1 MTTIRVPDIG
11 DASNVTVIEVAVSPG
26 DTVAE
31 GDTLIVLESDKASME
46 IPADASGVVGTLHVK
61 EGSEVNEGDPI
72 CDLDV
77 AGGSASAP
85 VAAAP
90 VEAIPEQAAPAQ
102 ASASAPA
109 STAQG
114 GTERV
119 TVPDTGNADGVTVIE
134 VSVAVGDTV
143 AEGDTLIVLESDKAS
158 MEIPAPAAGVIH
170 ALLVQEGAQVVQGD
184 PICDLTTEST
194 NTNPVASIAPSPAA
208 AAPAPAIESVSAP
221 TVGGVESVV
230 VPDTGNADGVTVI
243 EIAVAVGDTVSEG
256 DTLIVLESDKASMEI
271 PSPVSGKIL
280 SLAVKE
286 GSSVVQGDLI
296 GTVEGASVPTSQ
308 TAPAVAQSAPAPATQ
323 SAPAQAASS
332 VASVEQPSSAPV
344 ASGGHV
350 HAGPAVRAL
359 ARELGVDLSLIGGSG
374 PRGRITKDDLHLFVK
389 SQLQK
394 AQSGVSTGVV
404 GSGIPAIPAVDFAAF
419 GPIERMPMSKI
430 HKLTADNMTRCL
442 LNVPAVTQFDEADI
456 TELEDFRKS
465 MKADAEK
472 RGVKLTPLPFLIKA
486 SAYALSALPQVNASI
501 DPDASEIIRKGY
513 IHIGIAVDT
522 PDGLMVPVIR
532 DADQKGI
539 WEIAAEAAELADKAK
554 NKKLKP
560 AEMQGAT
567 FTISSLGSIGG
578 TAFTPIVPAPQA
590 AILGV
595 SKASMKPIWDG
606 AQFQPR
612 LMLPLCLSYDHRVIN
627 GGDGARFTSILG
639 KVLGDIRQLLF

>member
-11 DASNVTVIEVAVSPG
+11 DASNVTVIEVTVATG
-26 DTVAE
+26 DTVSE

-46 IPADASGVVGTLHVK
+46 IPADASGVVGAIHVK

-72 CDLDV
+72 CDLDT
-77 AGGSASAP
+77 GSASAEVTKPPAPAVAPAPASPVVSEP
-85 VAAAP
+85 VAAS
-90 VEAIPEQAAPAQ
+90 AAVGAL
-102 ASASAPA
+102 
-109 STAQG
+109 
-114 GTERV
+114 ERV

-134 VSVAVGDTV
+134 VSVALGDTV

-158 MEIPAPAAGVIH
+158 MEIPAPAAGVIKE
-170 ALLVQEGAQVVQGD
+170 LLVKEGQQVVQGD
-184 PICDLTTEST
+184 AICDLESQGT
-194 NTNPVASIAPSPAA
+194 PSVA
-208 AAPAPAIESVSAP
+208 AAPVAAQPTASASAPVSAP
-221 TVGGVESVV
+221 AVTPAPKGGVESVV

-243 EIAVAVGDTVSEG
+243 EIAVAVGDTVAEG

-271 PSPVSGKIL
+271 PSPVAGKVV

-286 GSSVVQGDLI
+286 GASVVQGDLI
-296 GTVEGASVPTSQ
+296 GTVGSVAGSSSPGPSAEAPVVAPT
-308 TAPAVAQSAPAPATQ
+308 ASAPAPVVAPA
-323 SAPAQAASS
+323 APAQAPA
-332 VASVEQPSSAPV
+332 VSA
-344 ASGGHV
+344 ASGTV

-394 AQSGVSTGVV
+394 AQTAGPAGAV
-404 GSGIPAIPAVDFAAF
+404 GAGIPQIALPDFSAF
-419 GPIERMPMSKI
+419 GPIERLPMTKI

-442 LNVPAVTQFDEADI
+442 LNVPAVTQFDQADI

-465 MKADAEK
+465 MKAEAEK
-472 RGVKLTPLPFLIKA
+472 KGVKLTPLPFLIKA
-486 SAYALSALPQVNASI
+486 SAYALNALPQVNASI
-501 DPDASEIIRKGY
+501 DPESWEIIRKGY
-513 IHIGIAVDT
+513 VHIGIAVDT

-539 WEIAAEAAELADKAK
+539 WEIAAEASELADKAK
-554 NKKLKP
+554 TKKLKP

-595 SKASMKPIWDG
+595 SKASIQPVWDG
-606 AQFQPR
+606 QAFQPR

-627 GGDGARFTSILG
+627 GGDGARFTTVLG